1 MISPKIRAVLVKE
14 LRDLL
19 RDRRTI
25 FAAVVVPLLLW
36 PVMMLGMSE
45 VAQMAQA
52 RLEREV
58 YDVAIPPGTTEFFA
72 MLSKLP
78 GAEEDSRE
86 AESGEPAA
94 EEPKAGVPPLMKKK
108 TSSPALNFK
117 SMADAD
123 AEKALAA
130 GAIRAWV
137 NLPPDIE
144 QLIKAQ
150 QPAKVEVQY
159 DKAEERSRQAA
170 GRIEKLFE
178 RYKRHKVDENLK
190 SRNLRREFLEPFA
203 VTLHNVALAEKVG
216 GSLLGAVLPLL
227 FIVMIITGS
236 IYPAIDMTAGE
247 KERSTLETLVGMPVR
262 PIEIIS
268 GKFLAVATLALGNA
282 ALNVASFAVTLLLLP
297 GLKAANFQL
306 PWSALPL
313 TLLLLIPLALLFA
326 GLLLAVASLAA
337 NQKEAQVYCLPIY
350 LLPMLG
356 MMVVTMPGIELEG
369 PLLLAPVLNTALL
382 IKELFLGHGTAQ
394 QVAFVFFSTCLYAVG
409 TVALAARVFAR
420 EEVLFSAQG
429 SLRLFL
435 KRRFFKPALH
445 PKPGDALLVLALL
458 FPINFYCQLALA
470 KALLDPAAG
479 LRPAQFSVLVLVP
492 QYLLFLGLPL
502 AAAWY
507 LKLDFARTFL
517 WRKPALSGLLGAA
530 CLGCGSW
537 LIAQQL
543 VSWQSHFWEYTPG
556 DMGALDKALVPLLAS
571 ARGKVLMVFLIG
583 LTPALCE
590 EHLFRGFLLQG
601 LRSSRK
607 WLALLSVGLIFG
619 AYHFP
624 LFKQPVVM
632 LLGVTLAYVAWQTSS
647 IWPGVLFH
655 FLHNSLSLL
664 APAAL
669 SLELET
675 PAAGK
680 PLPGVPLK
688 FLVPAVVLFL
698 AGLWLVRRARAKV
711 VNVPSHASGI

>member
-1 MISPKIRAVLVKE
+1 MSPKIRAVLVKE

-25 FAAVVVPLLLW
+25 VAAVVVPLLLW

-45 VAQMAQA
+45 VAQIAQA
-52 RLEREV
+52 RLKREV
-58 YDVAIPPGTTEFFA
+58 YDVAIPPGMADFFNR
-72 MLSKLP
+72 LSKLP
-78 GAEEDSRE
+78 VPDEDLDE
-86 AESGEPAA
+86 AEDKEAAAAPAPEA
-94 EEPKAGVPPLMKKK
+94 QDGVPQQAKRK
-108 TSSPALNFK
+108 TPAPALNFK
-117 SMADAD
+117 PMADED
-123 AEKALAA
+123 AEKALVASQ
-130 GAIRAWV
+130 IRAWV
-137 NLPPDIE
+137 KIPPDIE
-144 QLIKAQ
+144 RLIAAQ
-150 QPAKVEVQY
+150 RPVKIDVQY
-159 DKAEERSRQAA
+159 DKAEDRSRQAA
-170 GRIEKLFE
+170 TRIEKLFA
-178 RYKRHKVDENLK
+178 RYRQHVVDEHLKSLNLK
-190 SRNLRREFLEPFA
+190 REFLEPFA
-203 VTLHNVALAEKVG
+203 VALHNVAQAEKLG
-216 GSLLGAVLPLL
+216 GSVLGAVLPLL
-227 FIVMIITGS
+227 FIMMIITGS

-282 ALNVASFAVTLLLLP
+282 ALNVASFAVTFLLLP
-297 GLKAANFQL
+297 GLKTANFQL

-326 GLLLAVASLAA
+326 GMLLAVASLAA

-369 PLLLAPVLNTALL
+369 PLLLAPVINTALL

-394 QVAFVFFSTCLYAVG
+394 QVAFVFFSTCFYAAG

-435 KRRFFKPALH
+435 KRRFFRASPY

-470 KALLDPAAG
+470 KALLDPVAG

-507 LKLDFARTFL
+507 LKLDLRRTFL
-517 WRKPALSGLLGAA
+517 WRKPELTGVLGAA

-543 VSWQSHFWEYTPG
+543 VSWQSIFWEYTPG
-556 DMGALDKALVPLLAS
+556 DMGALEKALVPLLETTP
-571 ARGKVLMVFLIG
+571 GKALMVFLIG

-607 WLALLSVGLIFG
+607 WVAVAGVGIIFG

-624 LFKQPVVM
+624 LFKQPVVV
-632 LLGVTLAYVAWQTSS
+632 LLGVTLAYVAWQTRS

-664 APAAL
+664 APPAL
-669 SLELET
+669 GLELEKVA
-675 PAAGK
+675 PSK

-688 FLVPAVVLFL
+688 FLLPAALLF
-698 AGLWLVRRARAKV
+698 AIGIWLVRRVRTEDA
-711 VNVPSHASGI
+711 ASAS